1 MMNLENSTSTQE
13 TNDYKIRQTKYL
25 YTTRFNNHTY
35 KNNRDFCIRNHLEGI
50 YSVLSPLPTSIPLNS
65 ILYVIEM
72 NNETEKITALSKV
85 YNNRR
90 EEIYRIYEKESYN
103 QKHYRAKKRIDVET
117 QITDPIEQQFIQTLE
132 YHCFKTK
139 GHLKRGQGFTSFPW
153 YKLATSA
160 KNGFDVLDFLD
171 KMFEKRKKKKKSIET
186 IQTE

>member
-1 MMNLENSTSTQE
+1 
-13 TNDYKIRQTKYL
+13 
-25 YTTRFNNHTY
+25 
-35 KNNRDFCIRNHLEGI
+35 
-50 YSVLSPLPTSIPLNS
+50 
-65 ILYVIEM
+65 M